1 MTTDPTHIIQVH
13 QLTVKRDSRTILKAV
28 DFTLRKKERVLLHSP
43 IGTGKTT
50 FLHTLMGFIPFS
62 GTITLFGQTCHKE
75 DDFAHFRGDY
85 IGLLFQQCRDQ
96 LFGPTVEEDVAFGLL
111 NLGYSKKE
119 ALYNAHQQLE
129 SLKISHLAKR
139 AIYQLS
145 GGEMTLTALA
155 GILIMNPQIL
165 LLDEPTNNLDPHHR
179 QRVIKILQETDS
191 AIVIASHDETL
202 SDTLSATTFKLNPL
216 AL

>member
-1 MTTDPTHIIQVH
+1 MTPNSANIIHVR
-13 QLTVKRDSRTILKAV
+13 QLTVKRDNRTILKAL
-28 DFTLRKKERVLLHSP
+28 DFTLRKKERIILHSP

-62 GTITLFGQTCHKE
+62 GTIKLFGQTCHKE
-75 DDFAHFRGDY
+75 DDFARFRGDY
-85 IGLLFQQCRDQ
+85 IGLLFQQCHDQ

-119 ALYNAHQQLE
+119 ALFHAHQQLE

-145 GGEMTLTALA
+145 GGEKTLTALA

-179 QRVIKILQETDS
+179 QRVIEILQEKNS

-202 SDTLSATTFKLNPL
+202 SDILDATTFKLNPS